1 MAARFLGAGLRRT
14 MAEAGTVACL
24 LVLPLTFVLRPVLD
38 LAIDLPHGQISEPV
52 DRWPVLGLSM
62 VYVGLLS
69 ALLGASRLRRAS
81 GRPRRRLAQ
90 ELGMGAAVVFAIWVG
105 ALLAHLAGSLWGGA
119 SGVDDPTRA
128 RMFGIASPALAGVS
142 AAAATAG
149 YVVARG
155 LVLAWPVWDRLR
167 RAQLV
172 WALTHAQLV
181 AGLTLAVGV
190 ALVAQT
196 ATGYDIRPPFGPE
209 TLPDEAGP
217 AAVFLTWVTTRLLPT
232 VTVLLALC
240 AATALVVLPP
250 AALISYLVLRRT
262 TGRLEALA
270 AAAGTLRS
278 GDLTARVPIGGEDE
292 VARLQASFNA
302 MAGDL
307 ERTLRDLEAERDRVA
322 GLLEARRQLVASA
335 SHELRTPVAT
345 VRGYLESVLG
355 RAAEVPPDLR
365 ADLETMESEVARL
378 QGLIEDLFTL
388 SRAAVGR
395 LELHLKPT
403 DAGVVVR
410 RLVETTAPL
419 AWRQRRVEVLAEI
432 APDLPPARADAQRLA
447 QIVSNLLGNAVRH
460 TPPGGLVAAAVAAEP
475 DVVRVEVRDTGEG
488 IPPDDLPRI
497 FERFYRG
504 RNGDGQGGAGLGLA
518 LTRELT
524 EAMGGTVE
532 AASAPGEG
540 SRFTVRLPRA

>member
-1 MAARFLGAGLRRT
+1 M
-14 MAEAGTVACL
+14 
-24 LVLPLTFVLRPVLD
+24 LV
-38 LAIDLPHGQISEPV
+38 
-52 DRWPVLGLSM
+52 
-62 VYVGLLS
+62 
-69 ALLGASRLRRAS
+69 
-81 GRPRRRLAQ
+81 
-90 ELGMGAAVVFAIWVG
+90 
-105 ALLAHLAGSLWGGA
+105 
-119 SGVDDPTRA
+119 
-128 RMFGIASPALAGVS
+128 
-142 AAAATAG
+142 
-149 YVVARG
+149 
-155 LVLAWPVWDRLR
+155 WPVWDRLR
-167 RAQLV
+167 RTRLI

-190 ALVAQT
+190 ALAANT
-196 ATGYDIRPPFGPE
+196 ATGSDFRPPFGPE
-209 TLPDEAGP
+209 TLPDDAGP
-217 AAVFLTWVTTRLLPT
+217 AAVFLAWVTTRLLPT

-240 AATALVVLPP
+240 AATAVAVLPS

-262 TGRLEALA
+262 TSRLEALA
-270 AAAGTLRS
+270 AGADALRS

-292 VARLQASFNA
+292 VARLQSSFNT

-307 ERTLRDLEAERDRVA
+307 ERTVHDLEDERDRVG

-345 VRGYLESVLG
+345 VRGYLESTLC
-355 RAAEVPPDLR
+355 RATEVSPDLR

-403 DAGVVVR
+403 DTGVVVR

-475 DVVRVEVRDTGEG
+475 DVVRVEVRDTGEA
-488 IPPDDLPRI
+488 IPPEDLPGSSSASTAG
-497 FERFYRG
+497 G
-504 RNGDGQGGAGLGLA
+504 REMGRAG
-518 LTRELT
+518 
-524 EAMGGTVE
+524 
-532 AASAPGEG
+532 PGWG
-540 SRFTVRLPRA
+540 WR